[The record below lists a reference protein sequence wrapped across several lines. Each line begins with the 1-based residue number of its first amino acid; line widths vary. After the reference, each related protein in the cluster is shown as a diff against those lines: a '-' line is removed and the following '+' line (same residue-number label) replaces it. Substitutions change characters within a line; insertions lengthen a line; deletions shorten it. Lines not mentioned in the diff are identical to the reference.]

1 MKQII
6 VFFFFCFSTSCHP
19 RQRETLVFSKYP
31 KELTVENGVL
41 FFKNKKFDGI
51 LIQLQQNAKDT
62 LLFQTYSNG
71 EMDGI
76 SKKWYP
82 NRQLMEYRQYR
93 KGKKEGKQLA
103 FWDNGKKRMAFT
115 ATNDTYQGVLKEWS
129 RDGQLFHLANYKDG
143 QEEGSQKMWYENG
156 KIRANYVILN
166 GKRYGLL
173 GTKNCKN
180 VSNRIF
186 TTQ

>member
-93 KGKKEGKQLA
+93 KGKKEGKTKDKECS
-103 FWDNGKKRMAFT
+103 FHEFT
-115 ATNDTYQGVLKEWS
+115 INLNILLNS
-129 RDGQLFHLANYKDG
+129 FANH
-143 QEEGSQKMWYENG
+143 
-156 KIRANYVILN
+156 
-166 GKRYGLL
+166 
-173 GTKNCKN
+173 
-180 VSNRIF
+180 
-186 TTQ
+186 